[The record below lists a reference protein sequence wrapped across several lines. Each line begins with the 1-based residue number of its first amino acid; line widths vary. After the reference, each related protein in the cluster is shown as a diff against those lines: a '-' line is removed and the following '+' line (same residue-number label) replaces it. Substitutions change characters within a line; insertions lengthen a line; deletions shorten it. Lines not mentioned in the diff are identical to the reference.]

1 MFETGQTCSSWRA
14 FWTGVLSDMNSE
26 MKDSLAPLDMAC
38 VEDVPTIDG
47 SQGLTMIPKVKS

>member
-1 MFETGQTCSSWRA
+1 
-14 FWTGVLSDMNSE
+14 MNSE

-47 SQGLTMIPKVKS
+47 SQGLTMIPKVKN